1 MAEAPPDPV
10 PRDPRQPAD
19 FNPIA
24 LGKALLRASRLGTL
38 GTLEPQ
44 TGFPF
49 ATLTNVATDID
60 GAPLILVSRLSTHT
74 QNLLH
79 DERVSLLL
87 SRSGQNARAEKG
99 DPMAHP
105 RLTVQA
111 YARLVVDSALLPRI
125 RRRYLA
131 RHPKAQIYVDFP
143 DFAFFRLEPTGIHL
157 NGGFARAFDG
167 PAASLM
173 APLADLA
180 GFAAL
185 EEEALAHL
193 NAEHVETLALC
204 AEMLCGKDQQTGS
217 NQETGG
223 GRWRAAS
230 LDPDGLDLMRGDE
243 VLRVAFPARVETA
256 QSLHEAL
263 HALAQSARAAKI

>member
-1 MAEAPPDPV
+1 MADPDPA

-24 LGKALLRASRLGTL
+24 LGKALLRASRIGTL

-44 TGFPF
+44 SGFPF

-74 QNLLH
+74 QNLLG

-87 SRSGQNARAEKG
+87 SKSGQNARAEKG

-111 YARLVVDSALLPRI
+111 LARLVADQAMVSRI

-131 RHPKAQIYVDFP
+131 RHPKAQIYIDFP
-143 DFAFFRLEPTGIHL
+143 DFAFFRLEPTSIHL

-167 PAASLM
+167 PAASIM
-173 APLADLA
+173 APLADVA
-180 GFAAL
+180 AFAVL
-185 EEEALAHL
+185 EEEALEHL
-193 NAEHVETLALC
+193 NAEHADALALY
-204 AEMLCGKDQQTGS
+204 AEKLCGKPAGGTGS
-217 NQETGG
+217 
-223 GRWRAAS
+223 WHAAG

-243 VLRVAFPARVETA
+243 VARLAFPARVEDGV
-256 QSLHEAL
+256 SLRNVL
-263 HALAQSARAAKI
+263 HALAVAARTGDGVSGES

>member
-1 MAEAPPDPV
+1 MADPDPV

-24 LGKALLRASRLGTL
+24 LGKALLRASRIGTL

-44 TGFPF
+44 SGFPF
-49 ATLTNVATDID
+49 ATLTNVATDFD
-60 GAPLILVSRLSTHT
+60 AAPFILVSRLSTHT
-74 QNLLH
+74 QNLLG

-111 YARLVVDSALLPRI
+111 RACLVADPAMVARL

-143 DFAFFRLEPTGIHL
+143 DFAFFRLEPTSIHL

-167 PAASLM
+167 PAASIM
-173 APLADLA
+173 TPLADVA
-180 GFAAL
+180 AFAKL

-193 NAEHVETLALC
+193 NADHPETLTLY
-204 AEMLCGKDQQTGS
+204 AEKLCGKTA
-217 NQETGG
+217 GG
-223 GRWRAAS
+223 AWRAAG

-243 VLRVAFPARVETA
+243 VARLAFPARIEDGV
-256 QSLHEAL
+256 SLRNAL
-263 HALAQSARAAKI
+263 HALAQRARSPDDVQDLS